1 MTLDNNKNSQPTE
14 SQEPVREVKQVVV
27 PATLYAFGNRQRP
40 RRRQEFLRGC
50 TDRVAAIQKGLQNP
64 GERGTAL
71 RLFFYLSLSERQSLL
86 DELVDL
92 ASVGHSDIELCRE
105 AILSL
110 PKGWLLEHIECSVE
124 SLLADGTDE
133 EYRRLLEL
141 YVRIDDRLTEKLVK
155 RALQHED
162 IDVRE
167 AGEDFQNYLKNCSGG

>member
-1 MTLDNNKNSQPTE
+1 MLSQQKTAE
-14 SQEPVREVKQVVV
+14 NTDLWRSLVSRELAYIQS
-27 PATLYAFGNRQRP
+27 
-40 RRRQEFLRGC
+40 RQEFLSGC

-71 RLFFYLSLSERQSLL
+71 RLFFYLSLPERQILL
-86 DELVDL
+86 DELVEL

-110 PKGWLLEHIECSVE
+110 PKTWLLANIEKSAE
-124 SLLADGTDE
+124 GLLADGTDE

-141 YVRIDDRLTEKLVK
+141 YIKIDDRLTEKLVK

-162 IDVRE
+162 ADVRE
-167 AGEDFQNYLKNCSGG
+167 AGEDFQEYLKNCSEG

>member
-1 MTLDNNKNSQPTE
+1 MLSEQQTAENIDLWRSLVSKELAYIQS
-14 SQEPVREVKQVVV
+14 
-27 PATLYAFGNRQRP
+27 
-40 RRRQEFLRGC
+40 RQEFLSGC

-71 RLFFYLSLSERQSLL
+71 RLFFYLSLPERQILL
-86 DELVDL
+86 DELVEL

-110 PKGWLLEHIECSVE
+110 PKTWLLANIEKSAE
-124 SLLADGTDE
+124 GLLADGTDE

-141 YVRIDDRLTEKLVK
+141 YIKIDDRLTEKLVK

-162 IDVRE
+162 ADIRE
-167 AGEDFQNYLKNCSGG
+167 AGEDFQEYLKNGSGG